1 MGIWW
6 VWPKGGPP
14 AIAQS
19 GPAIAPLP
27 APGNWSIE
35 SVSDGDTVKI
45 TNGQTVERIRLC
57 GIDAP
62 EKAQARGQEARDRLV
77 ELVRDRQIRPYFVER
92 DKYGRMV
99 AELFAIDKTGEVFVN
114 EEMVRSGLAWPY
126 KQFWGNCP
134 NRDAIAAASELAI
147 AQRAG
152 VHGDADA
159 IAPWEWR
166 KQNKR

>member
-1 MGIWW
+1 M
-6 VWPKGGPP
+6 WPKSGPP

-19 GPAIAPLP
+19 GPTAIAPLP

-35 SVSDGDTVKI
+35 SVSDGDTVRI
-45 TNGQTVERIRLC
+45 TNGRNTERIRLC

-62 EKAQARGQEARDRLV
+62 EKAQERGQEARDRLV

-99 AELFAIDKTGEVFVN
+99 AELFAIDETGEVFVN
-114 EEMVRSGLAWPY
+114 EAMARAGLAWHY
-126 KQFWGNCP
+126 AQYSGNCP
-134 NRDAIAAASELAI
+134 NRDAIAMASELAI

-152 VHGDADA
+152 VHGDPGA

-166 KQNKR
+166 KRNKR